1 MTAGGDDTSLSM
13 GRGAWVR
20 FAMDAAERWLA
31 MRGEPPTEM
40 SRFGLYLRELRYRS
54 GNDLSD
60 LAHRLQVPYEQLAML
75 EQGLLKPSEFP
86 TGTWVRLMQL
96 LEGRDLPHAGADEP
110 PGAVAA
116 AGGESPGATSG
127 GAGADNDAGDAGTR
141 PAAPS
146 STPSTPAV
154 PRAPGQPAGAAR
166 IKAVGVGGGG
176 SNAVARM
183 YRQRM
188 AGVEY
193 VAVNTDAQH
202 LLHIDVPDKLR
213 IGQRLTRGLGAGG
226 DPELGHEAAEE
237 SREEIYDLLAGVDM
251 VFITCGMGG
260 GTGTG
265 AAPLIA
271 EISRS
276 LGALTIATVTKPFSF
291 EGYRRIYQA
300 EQGIAKLRDQV
311 DTLILIPN
319 DRLVAIADAGMT
331 AENAFRIADDVL
343 RQGVQSIA
351 ELVTVPGDINL
362 DFADVRTVMMGSGPA
377 WMAIGQ
383 ARGENRAIEA
393 AKAAMASPLIDV
405 PIEGATRVL
414 LNITGGTDLTIQEV
428 QASADF
434 IGSMVD
440 PEANIIFGMVT
451 DPKMEDEVRITVIA
465 TGLPQSGG
473 EAEQSLEQLV
483 EDSLTEGSPTPAA
496 EEPSEPR
503 VELPGFL
510 QRFGFGRRRSDDR

>member
-1 MTAGGDDTSLSM
+1 MTTGGPDNTLSV

-86 TGTWVRLMQL
+86 SSTWVRLMQM
-96 LEGRDLPHAGADEP
+96 LEGRERAGAPIDELP
-110 PGAVAA
+110 AAPASAA
-116 AGGESPGATSG
+116 AEAPDASAGG
-127 GAGADNDAGDAGTR
+127 GTEAR
-141 PAAPS
+141 PAAPI
-146 STPSTPAV
+146 TAPI
-154 PRAPGQPAGAAR
+154 PRPPGQPAGVAR
-166 IKAVGVGGGG
+166 IKVIGVGGGG

-188 AGVEY
+188 PGVEY

-213 IGQRLTRGLGAGG
+213 LGQRLTRGLGVGG
-226 DPELGHEAAEE
+226 DPELGYEAAEE
-237 SREEIYDLLAGVDM
+237 SREELYDLLAGTDL

-271 EISRS
+271 EIARS

-300 EQGIAKLRDQV
+300 EQGIAKLRPHV
-311 DTLILIPN
+311 DTLIMIPN

-351 ELVTVPGDINL
+351 ELVTVTGEINL

-377 WMAIGQ
+377 WMAIGHG
-383 ARGENRAIEA
+383 RGENRATDA
-393 AKAAMASPLIDV
+393 AKEAMASPLLDV

-428 QASADF
+428 QESADF
-434 IGSMVD
+434 IGKMVD

-451 DPKMEDEVRITVIA
+451 DPKMEDEIRITVIA
-465 TGLPQSGG
+465 TGLPQGTG

-483 EDSLTEGSPTPAA
+483 EDSLAEGTPTPLV
-496 EEPSEPR
+496 EESPEPR

-510 QRFGFGRRRSDDR
+510 RRFGFGRRGDDDR

>member
-1 MTAGGDDTSLSM
+1 MMTAGGQDTSLSM

-31 MRGEPPTEM
+31 MRGEPPSEM

-86 TGTWVRLMQL
+86 SATWVRLMQM
-96 LEGRDLPHAGADEP
+96 LEGRDRQP
-110 PGAVAA
+110 AA
-116 AGGESPGATSG
+116 ADAAPTPPPTATEETPHVSAETDSG
-127 GAGADNDAGDAGTR
+127 GKEAR
-141 PAAPS
+141 PAAPLTS
-146 STPSTPAV
+146 PI
-154 PRAPGQPAGAAR
+154 PRPPGQPAGAAR
-166 IKAVGVGGGG
+166 IKVIGVGGGG

-188 AGVEY
+188 PGVEY

-213 IGQRLTRGLGAGG
+213 LGDRLTRGLGVGG

-237 SREEIYDLLAGVDM
+237 SREELYDMLAGTDM

-271 EISRS
+271 EIAHS

-300 EQGIAKLRDQV
+300 QQGIDQLRPHV
-311 DTLILIPN
+311 DTLIMIPN
-319 DRLVAIADAGMT
+319 DRLVAIADPGMT

-351 ELVTVPGDINL
+351 ELVTVPGEINL

-377 WMAIGQ
+377 WMAIGH
-383 ARGENRAIEA
+383 ARGENRASEA

-414 LNITGGTDLTIQEV
+414 LNITGGSDLTLQEV
-428 QASADF
+428 QESADF
-434 IGSMVD
+434 IAKMVD
-440 PEANIIFGMVT
+440 PEAHIIFGMVT

-465 TGLPQSGG
+465 TGLPQGAG
-473 EAEQSLEQLV
+473 EAQQSLEQLV
-483 EDSLTEGSPTPAA
+483 EDSLAEAAPKPTT
-496 EEPSEPR
+496 EEPPEPR

-510 QRFGFGRRRSDDR
+510 RRLGFGRRRDDDR

>member
-1 MTAGGDDTSLSM
+1 MTTGGQDNSLSV

-86 TGTWVRLMQL
+86 SSTWVRLMQM
-96 LEGRDLPHAGADEP
+96 LEGRERAGAPTDEP
-110 PGAVAA
+110 TEAPASAA
-116 AGGESPGATSG
+116 AEAP
-127 GAGADNDAGDAGTR
+127 DASAEDGTEAR
-141 PAAPS
+141 PAAPI
-146 STPSTPAV
+146 TAPI
-154 PRAPGQPAGAAR
+154 PRPPGQPAGVAR
-166 IKAVGVGGGG
+166 IKVVGVGGGG

-188 AGVEY
+188 PGVEY

-213 IGQRLTRGLGAGG
+213 LGQRLTRGLGVGG

-237 SREEIYDLLAGVDM
+237 SREELYDLLAGTDL

-271 EISRS
+271 EIARS

-300 EQGIAKLRDQV
+300 EQGIAKLRPHV
-311 DTLILIPN
+311 DTLIMIPN
-319 DRLVAIADAGMT
+319 DRLVAIADPGMT

-351 ELVTVPGDINL
+351 ELVTITGEINL

-377 WMAIGQ
+377 WMAIGHG
-383 ARGENRAIEA
+383 RGENRATDA
-393 AKAAMASPLIDV
+393 AKEAMASPLLDV

-428 QASADF
+428 QESADF
-434 IGSMVD
+434 IGKMVD

-465 TGLPQSGG
+465 TGLPQGTG
-473 EAEQSLEQLV
+473 EAEQSLEELV
-483 EDSLTEGSPTPAA
+483 EDTLAEGTPTPLV
-496 EEPSEPR
+496 EEAPEPR

-510 QRFGFGRRRSDDR
+510 RRFGFGRRGDDDR

>member
-1 MTAGGDDTSLSM
+1 MTTGGNDASLSI

-20 FAMDAAERWLA
+20 FAMDASERWLA
-31 MRGEPPTEM
+31 MRGEPPSEM

-86 TGTWVRLMQL
+86 SGTWVRLMQM
-96 LEGRDLPHAGADEP
+96 LEGRERAPAPADARP
-110 PGAVAA
+110 TARTTAA
-116 AGGESPGATSG
+116 TET
-127 GAGADNDAGDAGTR
+127 ADVSDDDDTDGPGTR
-141 PAAPS
+141 PAVPAA
-146 STPSTPAV
+146 TPV
-154 PRAPGQPAGAAR
+154 PRAPGQPVGAAR
-166 IKAVGVGGGG
+166 IKVVGVGGGG

-188 AGVEY
+188 PGVEY

-213 IGQRLTRGLGAGG
+213 LGERLTRGLGVGG

-237 SREEIYDLLAGVDM
+237 SREELYDLLAGVDM

-271 EISRS
+271 EIAHS

-300 EQGIAKLRDQV
+300 EQGIIKLRPQV
-311 DTLILIPN
+311 DTLIMIPN
-319 DRLVAIADAGMT
+319 DRLVAIADPGMT

-343 RQGVQSIA
+343 RQGVQAIA
-351 ELVTVPGDINL
+351 ELVTVPGEINL

-377 WMAIGQ
+377 WMAIGH
-383 ARGENRAIEA
+383 ARGENRASEA

-414 LNITGGTDLTIQEV
+414 LNITGGSDLTLQEV
-428 QASADF
+428 QESADF
-434 IGSMVD
+434 ISKMVD
-440 PEANIIFGMVT
+440 PEAHIIFGMVT

-465 TGLPQSGG
+465 TGLPQGVG

-483 EDSLTEGSPTPAA
+483 EDSLAETAPRPTT
-496 EEPSEPR
+496 EEPPEPS

-510 QRFGFGRRRSDDR
+510 KSYWLRLRGDKDR

>member
-1 MTAGGDDTSLSM
+1 MTTGGQVTSLAV

-31 MRGEPPTEM
+31 MRGEPPSEM

-86 TGTWVRLMQL
+86 SSTWVRLMQM
-96 LEGRDLPHAGADEP
+96 LEGRDR
-110 PGAVAA
+110 PGAPTDELPAA
-116 AGGESPGATSG
+116 RAPAASEAPDTSEGAT
-127 GAGADNDAGDAGTR
+127 DAPP
-141 PAAPS
+141 PAAITAPI
-146 STPSTPAV
+146 
-154 PRAPGQPAGAAR
+154 PRPPGQPAGVAR
-166 IKAVGVGGGG
+166 IKVIGVGGGG

-188 AGVEY
+188 PGVEY

-213 IGQRLTRGLGAGG
+213 LGERLTRGLGVGG
-226 DPELGHEAAEE
+226 DPQLGHEAAEE
-237 SREEIYDLLAGVDM
+237 SREELYDLLAGTDM

-271 EISRS
+271 EIARS
-276 LGALTIATVTKPFSF
+276 LGSLTIATVTKPFSF

-300 EQGIAKLRDQV
+300 EQGINALRPHV
-311 DTLILIPN
+311 DTLIMIPN
-319 DRLVAIADAGMT
+319 DRLVAIADEGMT

-351 ELVTVPGDINL
+351 ELVTVTGEINL

-377 WMAIGQ
+377 WMAIGHG
-383 ARGENRAIEA
+383 RGENRATDA
-393 AKAAMASPLIDV
+393 AKEAMASPLIDV

-428 QASADF
+428 QDSADF
-434 IGSMVD
+434 IGKMVD

-465 TGLPQSGG
+465 TGLPQGNG
-473 EAEQSLEQLV
+473 DAEQSLEQLV
-483 EDSLTEGSPTPAA
+483 EDSLAEGTPTPVV
-496 EEPSEPR
+496 EQPPEPR

-510 QRFGFGRRRSDDR
+510 RRFGFGRRRGDDS

>member
-1 MTAGGDDTSLSM
+1 MTTGGQDTSLSV

-31 MRGEPPTEM
+31 MRGEPPSEM

-86 TGTWVRLMQL
+86 SSTWVRLMQM
-96 LEGRDLPHAGADEP
+96 LEGRDR
-110 PGAVAA
+110 PGAPTDELPAARAA
-116 AGGESPGATSG
+116 AASEAPDTSEGAT
-127 GAGADNDAGDAGTR
+127 DAP
-141 PAAPS
+141 PAAAIAAPI
-146 STPSTPAV
+146 
-154 PRAPGQPAGAAR
+154 PRPPGQPAGVAR
-166 IKAVGVGGGG
+166 IKVIGVGGGG

-188 AGVEY
+188 PGVEY

-213 IGQRLTRGLGAGG
+213 LGERLTRGLGVGG
-226 DPELGHEAAEE
+226 DPQLGHEAAEE
-237 SREEIYDLLAGVDM
+237 SREELYDLLAGTDM

-271 EISRS
+271 EIARS
-276 LGALTIATVTKPFSF
+276 LGSLTIATVTKPFSF

-300 EQGIAKLRDQV
+300 EQGINALRPHV
-311 DTLILIPN
+311 DTLIMIPN
-319 DRLVAIADAGMT
+319 DRLVAIADEGMT

-351 ELVTVPGDINL
+351 ELVTVTGEINL

-377 WMAIGQ
+377 WMAIGHG
-383 ARGENRAIEA
+383 RGENRATEA
-393 AKAAMASPLIDV
+393 AKEAMASPLIDV

-428 QASADF
+428 QDSADF
-434 IGSMVD
+434 IGKMVD

-465 TGLPQSGG
+465 TGLPQGSGD
-473 EAEQSLEQLV
+473 AAQSLEQLV
-483 EDSLTEGSPTPAA
+483 EDSLAEGTPTPVVEQA
-496 EEPSEPR
+496 PEPR
-503 VELPGFL
+503 VELPGIL
-510 QRFGFGRRRSDDR
+510 RRFGFGRRRGDDS